1 MHLLRF
7 GGAIYDRG
15 TTRLANLGRTF
26 TKFFGSPL
34 FLILPLVL
42 DEAKI
47 SFRLISSNSLAG
59 DGLFYA
65 NVYASFKTVLQG
77 RSLAHR
83 EASGFYRLKP
93 LAFAVVALKN
103 KLSSAVAKLK
113 KSPAKPVPA
122 KKAPAKK
129 APAKKAPAKKLPAK
143 KAPAKKAPAKKA
155 PVKKAPAKKE
165 SVKKAPVRPTL
176 AKPTLAKPTLAKPPV
191 KKAPAKK
198 PEAEIIKGAHKTAL
212 TSSTAKGGATTIS
225 VYKPEV
231 EASDVVVVE
240 EKRLVLPPPI
250 RKPKP
255 GKKAPSLK
263 PIKAAP
269 APFVIEGEENWTATE
284 LKAIR
289 AELAKDLI
297 RLKKE
302 LAEIES
308 EMDDLIEASG
318 VGAGDDQADAG
329 AKTFEREHEISLVY
343 NARDMV
349 LQTERALERIDTKTY
364 GRCEDC
370 GNAIGKARLQV
381 FPRAT
386 LCMLCKQKEERR

>member
-1 MHLLRF
+1 
-7 GGAIYDRG
+7 
-15 TTRLANLGRTF
+15 
-26 TKFFGSPL
+26 
-34 FLILPLVL
+34 
-42 DEAKI
+42 
-47 SFRLISSNSLAG
+47 
-59 DGLFYA
+59 
-65 NVYASFKTVLQG
+65 
-77 RSLAHR
+77 
-83 EASGFYRLKP
+83 LK
-93 LAFAVVALKN
+93 K
-103 KLSSAVAKLK
+103 KLSSAVAKFK
-113 KSPAKPVPA
+113 KKPATKANV

-129 APAKKAPAKKLPAK
+129 TTPKKSPAKKAVTK
-143 KAPAKKAPAKKA
+143 KAPVKKAAVKKAPAKKA
-155 PVKKAPAKKE
+155 PVKKAP
-165 SVKKAPVRPTL
+165 VKKAPVKPVL
-176 AKPTLAKPTLAKPPV
+176 A

-198 PEAEIIKGAHKTAL
+198 PTEIIKGAHKTAL

-225 VYKPEV
+225 VYKPEAEV
-231 EASDVVVVE
+231 SDIVVVE
-240 EKRLVLPPPI
+240 EKRLVLPPPV

-269 APFVIEGEENWTATE
+269 APFVSEGEENWTATE
-284 LKAIR
+284 LKSIR
-289 AELAKDLI
+289 SELAKDLV

-302 LAEIES
+302 LEEIES

-349 LQTERALERIDTKTY
+349 LQTERALDRIDTKTY

-370 GNAIGKARLQV
+370 GSAIGKARLQV